1 MPGHGRVSENA
12 AVTVVRQRA
21 QDLLRLLAAE
31 RKRAFA
37 HGQQS
42 RSELRAVVLAAVEG
56 IEALADLVL
65 ALRESLPSESAGAL
79 RIAADGAWE
88 RLELAGVVRDGAEGE
103 ALDVARHKVVK
114 RRPSDTVPPNT
125 VVQVLSPGI
134 VFAKERLRDAAV
146 VVSKREGGHAANRD

>member
-1 MPGHGRVSENA
+1 MSESEAVA
-12 AVTVVRQRA
+12 AVRQRA
-21 QDLLRLLAAE
+21 QNLLRLLVAD
-31 RKRAFA
+31 RKRALA

-42 RSELRAVVLAAVEG
+42 RSELKVVVLAAVEG

-65 ALRESLPSESAGAL
+65 ALGDALPPEAARSL
-79 RIAADGAWE
+79 RTAAEGAWE
-88 RLELAGVVRDGAEGE
+88 RLELAGVLRDGAEGE

-114 RRPSDTVPPNT
+114 RRGSEAVPPNT